1 MNLKF
6 LLNFFSVII
15 ATSVAFA
22 QVPATQDVISIA
34 SGQANAGLLETTINN
49 DKDADGN
56 RLNPNRTYLL
66 EPGLH
71 FMYSEINTAAFT
83 GTIKIHGSTDG
94 KKPVIVPIVNNG
106 VAPGKSKIR
115 SSLELKNL
123 HIQGRDNEGG
133 DTGGYFFQVYG
144 NGSTIHVEDCLVEFP
159 GRFIKAQNVTAGL
172 EMTFK
177 NNYFRDMFV
186 SGQQWAGNIVD
197 AKGVPIESFIFENNT
212 VSNSGCPVLLQNQVV
227 KYALI
232 NHNTFVNTSTF
243 WNLNPY
249 FYEAYITN
257 NLFYNVNMM
266 GEDYNYLMSNPGE
279 VSFPIMA
286 FAPISLDGAAST
298 AAIPA
303 DMLNAAGDA
312 LVAPYDNVA
321 NYKIYVADN
330 IYHNNSSLDSYY
342 NGDYNTIASNPV
354 SYISWFGV
362 AGPHDVNV
370 PANWMAD
377 RETALF
383 ANNASWVEENNI
395 LDQDP
400 QLATVALSA
409 AESAELAIKLR
420 KWYEV
425 PDETGTEDMS
435 SIMFGDFN
443 PNTIPGVGTEDGDG
457 ITKYSDLIEDF
468 SIASSFTSNIDG
480 HAIGALHW
488 TNQIDSYDSAQ
499 ALADIQQAYGLNT
512 GDVIS
517 IPSGQ
522 ANAGLLETTIN
533 NDKDAD
539 GNRLN
544 PNRTYLLEPGLH
556 FMYSEINTAAFTGT
570 IKIHGS
576 TDGKKPVIVPIVN
589 NGVAPGKSKIRS
601 SLELKN
607 LHIQGRDN
615 EGGDTG
621 GYFFQVYGNGS
632 TIHVEDCLVEFPGRF
647 IKAQNVTAGL
657 EMTFKNNYFRDMFV
671 SGQQWA
677 GNIVDAKGVPIESFI
692 FENNT
697 VSNSGCPVLLQ
708 NQVVKYAL
716 INHNTFVNTSTFW
729 NLNPY
734 FYEAYITNNLFYNVN
749 MMGEDYNYLMSN
761 PGEVSFPIM
770 AFAPISL
777 DGAASTAAI
786 PADMLNAAG
795 DALVAP
801 YDNVANYK
809 IYVADNIYHNNS
821 SLDSYYNGDYNT
833 IASNPVSYISWF
845 GVAGPHD
852 VNVPANWMAD
862 RETALFANNASW
874 VEENNILDQ
883 DPQLAT
889 VALSAAES
897 AELAIKLRKW
907 YEVPDETGTEDMSS
921 IMFGDF
927 NPNTIP
933 GVGTEDG
940 DGITKYS
947 DLIEDFSIASSFT
960 SNIDGHAIGA
970 LHWTNQIDSYDSAQA
985 LADIQSSYSSTLSV
999 VDVTNSDNITSLLT
1013 FPNPFENNFNIM
1025 LNITSKADVKASLY
1039 TITGVKVATLVN
1051 ETLNSGSHQ
1060 LNFDTTSLS
1069 EGLYLCKIEAGQYT
1083 KTFKVIK
1090 SK

>member
-1 MNLKF
+1 MRSKF
-6 LLNFFSVII
+6 LLSFLSTLVI
-15 ATSVAFA
+15 SSFLMA
-22 QVPATQDVISIA
+22 QVPASQEVISIP
-34 SGQANAGLLETTINN
+34 SGQSNAGLLETTING
-49 DKDADGN
+49 DVDANGD
-56 RLNPNRTYLL
+56 RLNPNRIYLL

-71 FMYSEINTAAFT
+71 FMFSAINVTNDT

-94 KKPVIVPIVNNG
+94 KKPVIVPYVNAG
-106 VAPGKSKIR
+106 VAPGSSFIA

-123 HIQGRDNEGG
+123 HIQGRNDQGG
-133 DTGGYFFQVYG
+133 TTGGYFFQVTG
-144 NGSTIHVEDCLVEFP
+144 NDRSIHVEDCLVEYP
-159 GRFIKAQNVTAGL
+159 QRFIKAQAVPEGL
-172 EMTFK
+172 TMTFK

-186 SGQQWAGNIVD
+186 SGQQWAGNVID
-197 AKGVPIESFIFENNT
+197 AKGVPVESFIFENNT
-212 VSNSGCPVLLQNQVV
+212 VSNAGCPVLLQNQVI

-257 NLFYNVNMM
+257 NLFYNANMM
-266 GEDYNYLMSNPGE
+266 GEDYNYLMANPGQ

-286 FAPISLDGAAST
+286 FAPISLDGNAATS
-298 AAIPA
+298 AIPA
-303 DMLNAAGDA
+303 DMLNEAGDA
-312 LVAPYDNVA
+312 LVAPYDDVA

-330 IYHNNSSLDSYY
+330 IYHNESSLDKYY
-342 NGDYNTIASNPV
+342 NGDYNTIANNPV

-362 AGPHDVNV
+362 QGPHDVNV
-370 PANWMAD
+370 PANWMAA

-383 ANNASWVEENNI
+383 ANNANWVEENNI

-409 AESAELAIKLR
+409 AEVDELAIKLR

-435 SIMFGDFN
+435 SIMFGDFDA
-443 PNTIPGVGTEDGDG
+443 NTIPGVETENGDG
-457 ITKYSDLIEDF
+457 ITKFSDLIEDF
-468 SIASSFTSNIDG
+468 SIASSFVSNIDG
-480 HAIGALHW
+480 YAIGALHW

-522 ANAGLLETTIN
+522 SNAGLLETTIN
-533 NDKDAD
+533 GDVDANGD
-539 GNRLN
+539 RLN
-544 PNRTYLLEPGLH
+544 PNRIYLLEPGLH
-556 FMYSEINTAAFTGT
+556 FMFSAINVTNDTGT

-576 TDGKKPVIVPIVN
+576 TDGKKPVIVPYVN
-589 NGVAPGKSKIRS
+589 AGVAPGSSFIAS

-607 LHIQGRDN
+607 LHIQGRNDQ
-615 EGGDTG
+615 GGTTG
-621 GYFFQVYGNGS
+621 GYFFQVTGNDRS
-632 TIHVEDCLVEFPGRF
+632 IHVEDCLVEYPQRF
-647 IKAQNVTAGL
+647 IKAQAVPEGL
-657 EMTFKNNYFRDMFV
+657 TMTFKNNYFRDMFV

-677 GNIVDAKGVPIESFI
+677 GNVIDAKGVPVESFI

-697 VSNSGCPVLLQ
+697 VSNAGCPVLLQ
-708 NQVVKYAL
+708 NQVIKYAL

-734 FYEAYITNNLFYNVN
+734 FYEAYITNNLFYNAN
-749 MMGEDYNYLMSN
+749 MMGEDYNYLMAN
-761 PGEVSFPIM
+761 PGQVSFPIM

-777 DGAASTAAI
+777 DGNAATSAI
-786 PADMLNAAG
+786 PADMLNEAG

-801 YDNVANYK
+801 YDDVANYK
-809 IYVADNIYHNNS
+809 IYVADNIYHNES
-821 SLDSYYNGDYNT
+821 SLDKYYNGDYNT
-833 IASNPVSYISWF
+833 IANNPVSYISWF
-845 GVAGPHD
+845 GVQGPHD
-852 VNVPANWMAD
+852 VNVPANWMAA
-862 RETALFANNASW
+862 RETALFANNANW

-889 VALSAAES
+889 VALSAAEVD
-897 AELAIKLRKW
+897 ELAIKLRKW

-927 NPNTIP
+927 DANTIP
-933 GVGTEDG
+933 GVETENG
-940 DGITKYS
+940 DGITKFS
-947 DLIEDFSIASSFT
+947 DLIEDFSIASSFV
-960 SNIDGHAIGA
+960 SNIDGYAIGA

-985 LADIQSSYSSTLSV
+985 LASIQSAYSSTLSV
-999 VDVTNSDNITSLLT
+999 VDVIDSDNITSLVT
-1013 FPNPFENNFNIM
+1013 FPNPFGNNFNIKF
-1025 LNITSKADVKASLY
+1025 NITSKSDVKVSLY
-1039 TITGVKVATLVN
+1039 TITGAKVATFVN
-1051 ETLNSGSHQ
+1051 DTLNSGSHQ
-1060 LNFDTTSLS
+1060 LNFDTTTLRD
-1069 EGLYLCKIEAGQYT
+1069 GLYLCKIEAGQYT

-1090 SK
+1090 SE

>member
-1 MNLKF
+1 MRSNF
-6 LLNFFSVII
+6 LLNLIGTLMISSFLL
-15 ATSVAFA
+15 A
-22 QVPATQDVISIA
+22 QVPASQEVISIP
-34 SGQANAGLLETTINN
+34 SGQSNAGLLETTING
-49 DKDADGN
+49 DVDGN
-56 RLNPNRTYLL
+56 GDRINPNRIYLL

-71 FMYSEINTAAFT
+71 FMLSAIDVADNS
-83 GTIKIHGSTDG
+83 GTIKIHGSTTG
-94 KKPVIVPIVNNG
+94 KKPVIVPLVENG
-106 VAPGKSKIR
+106 VAPGTSNIR
-115 SSLELKNL
+115 ASLELKNL
-123 HIQGRDNEGG
+123 HIQGRNDEGG
-133 DTGGYFFQVYG
+133 GAEYFFQVYG
-144 NGSTIHVEDCLVEFP
+144 NDRSIHVEDCLVEFTV
-159 GRFIKAQNVTAGL
+159 RFIKAQDVPQGL
-172 EMTFK
+172 TMTFK
-177 NNYFRDMFV
+177 NNYFRDLFV
-186 SGQQWAGNIVD
+186 TGQQWSGNVVD
-197 AKGVPIESFIFENNT
+197 AKGVPLESFIFENNT
-212 VSNSGCPVLLQNQVV
+212 VTNAGCPVLLQNQVI

-257 NLFYNVNMM
+257 NLFYNANMM
-266 GEDYNYLMSNPGE
+266 GEDYNYLQANPGE

-286 FAPISLDGAAST
+286 FAPISMDGNANAS
-298 AAIPA
+298 AIPA

-312 LVAPYDNVA
+312 LVAPYDDVA

-330 IYHNNSSLDSYY
+330 IYHNESSLDSYY
-342 NGDYNTIASNPV
+342 NGDYNTIANNPI
-354 SYISWFGV
+354 SYIGWFGV

-370 PANWMAD
+370 PANWMAA

-409 AESAELAIKLR
+409 AESTQQAVKLR

-425 PDETGTEDMS
+425 PDENTAEDMS
-435 SIMFGDFN
+435 SIMFGDFD
-443 PNTIPGVGTEDGDG
+443 PLTIPGVGTEDGDG
-457 ITKYSDLIEDF
+457 IVNFYDLIEDF
-468 SIASSFTSNIDG
+468 TIASSFVSNIDG
-480 HAIGALHW
+480 HSIGALHW
-488 TNQIDSYDSAQ
+488 SSEIDSYDSAQ
-499 ALADIQQAYGLNT
+499 ALADIQQAYGVNT

-522 ANAGLLETTIN
+522 SNAGLLETTIN
-533 NDKDAD
+533 GDVD
-539 GNRLN
+539 GNGDRIN
-544 PNRTYLLEPGLH
+544 PNRIYLLEPGLH
-556 FMYSEINTAAFTGT
+556 FMLSAIDVADNSGT

-576 TDGKKPVIVPIVN
+576 TTGKKPVIVPLVE
-589 NGVAPGKSKIRS
+589 NGVAPGTSNIRA

-607 LHIQGRDN
+607 LHIQGRND
-615 EGGDTG
+615 EGGG
-621 GYFFQVYGNGS
+621 AEYFFQVYGNDRS
-632 TIHVEDCLVEFPGRF
+632 IHVEDCLVEFTVRF
-647 IKAQNVTAGL
+647 IKAQDVPQGL
-657 EMTFKNNYFRDMFV
+657 TMTFKNNYFRDLFV
-671 SGQQWA
+671 TGQQWS
-677 GNIVDAKGVPIESFI
+677 GNVVDAKGVPLESFI

-697 VSNSGCPVLLQ
+697 VTNAGCPVLLQ
-708 NQVVKYAL
+708 NQVIKYAL

-734 FYEAYITNNLFYNVN
+734 FYEAYITNNLFYNAN
-749 MMGEDYNYLMSN
+749 MMGEDYNYLKAN

-770 AFAPISL
+770 AFAPISM
-777 DGAASTAAI
+777 DGNANASAI

-801 YDNVANYK
+801 YDDVANYK
-809 IYVADNIYHNNS
+809 IYVADNIYHNES

-833 IASNPVSYISWF
+833 IANNPISYIGWF

-852 VNVPANWMAD
+852 VNVPANWMAA

-897 AELAIKLRKW
+897 TQQAVKLRKW
-907 YEVPDETGTEDMSS
+907 YEVPDENTAEDMSS

-927 NPNTIP
+927 DPLTIP

-940 DGITKYS
+940 DGIVNFY
-947 DLIEDFSIASSFT
+947 DLIEDFTIASSFV
-960 SNIDGHAIGA
+960 SNIDGHSIGA
-970 LHWTNQIDSYDSAQA
+970 LHWSSEIDSYDSAQA
-985 LADIQSSYSSTLSV
+985 LANIQGAYTSTLSI
-999 VDVTNSDNITSLLT
+999 VDVNDSENIASLVS
-1013 FPNPFENNFNIM
+1013 FPNPFTNNLSIKFNM
-1025 LNITSKADVKASLY
+1025 ITKSNVDVSLY
-1039 TITGVKVATLVN
+1039 SITGAKVATLVK
-1051 ETLNSGSHQ
+1051 ETLHAGNHH

-1069 EGLYLCKIEAGQYT
+1069 KGLYLCKIEAGQYT

-1090 SK
+1090 SE